1 LFLSAARECIKEKVY
16 ETLVET
22 SDNSVGEGE
31 VFGVRLQSKPQID
44 GFISSKVSALDGF
57 GCYSTWVA

>member
-1 LFLSAARECIKEKVY
+1 LFLSAARECITEKVY